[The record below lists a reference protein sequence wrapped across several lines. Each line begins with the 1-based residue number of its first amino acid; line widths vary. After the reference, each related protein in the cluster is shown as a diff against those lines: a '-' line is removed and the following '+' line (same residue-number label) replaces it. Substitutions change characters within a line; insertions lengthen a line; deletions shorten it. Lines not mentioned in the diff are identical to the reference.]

1 MKSDTK
7 SYIHLQN
14 LYKMQ
19 ADEDKARFADLLRGI
34 EAGWAGGGAE
44 SMDGVERSSAAEA
57 MTMIDDFVKN
67 AHGLKVLRGKRW
79 LDQEDIGAKRSEC
92 SRMLGDIRCGP

>member
-14 LYKMQ
+14 LYKTQ
-19 ADEDKARFADLLRGI
+19 ANEDKAWFTDLLRGV

-44 SMDGVERSSAAEA
+44 QMEGIERSAAAEA
-57 MTMIDDFVKN
+57 LNMVDDFVKN

-79 LDQEDIGAKRSEC
+79 MEKEDIG
-92 SRMLGDIRCGP
+92 